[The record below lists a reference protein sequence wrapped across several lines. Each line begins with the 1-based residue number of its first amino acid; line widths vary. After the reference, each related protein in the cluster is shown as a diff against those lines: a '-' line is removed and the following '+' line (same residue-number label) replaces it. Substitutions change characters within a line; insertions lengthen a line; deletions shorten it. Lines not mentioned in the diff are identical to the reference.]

1 MGLINA
7 SPLHMG
13 VLTERGAPSWHP
25 APKEVL
31 ETGTKIV
38 AACEARGMKVG
49 DVALRFC
56 LDHPYAAT
64 TLVGMSTVK
73 HVERNI
79 AAIGCRPPAELMAE
93 IRAIAGPVMN
103 RWWPSGL
110 KENWDYGEAG

>member
-31 ETGTKIV
+31 ETGAKIA
-38 AACEARGMKVG
+38 AACERRGLKVG

-56 LDHPYAAT
+56 LYHPYAAT
-64 TLVGMSTVK
+64 TLVGMSTVQ

-79 AAIGCRPPAELMAE
+79 ASIQCEPPADLIAE
-93 IRAIAGPVMN
+93 IHSIAAPVMN
-103 RWWPSGL
+103 RWWPTGL
-110 KENWDYGEAG
+110 QENWDYPLPN